1 MAGSDKI
8 YISTWKQ
15 YQEIKQFLEKS
26 GIVKDEYGNTF
37 KPIEYLADYNEK
49 KFEDARNN
57 VITGY
62 KESYARGDWKWYV
75 ENNLMTQEEYDNFN
89 PEDHIE
95 IPIMNNPVFYDVW
108 LIRNCEIDWVV
119 KRLKEQYGYE
129 NFYTEIKEKRSLYDT
144 FKRNGLGNNIKV
156 KLPKYNKNLYGIEIE
171 FPENKYELS
180 TSYDEETD
188 RWNNRAEL
196 KQQTCFCS
204 MATFGKINNIKR
216 TKKGIYRKLCKWNLP
231 ENTKITLYYDSPK
244 KLKIIET
251 VIKKKN

>member
-15 YQEIKQFLEKS
+15 YQEIKQFLENS

-49 KFEDARNN
+49 EFEDARNN

-89 PEDHIE
+89 PENYIE

-108 LIRNCEIDWVV
+108 LIHIVLLVFLLPN
-119 KRLKEQYGYE
+119 LFH
-129 NFYTEIKEKRSLYDT
+129 NF
-144 FKRNGLGNNIKV
+144 G
-156 KLPKYNKNLYGIEIE
+156 
-171 FPENKYELS
+171 
-180 TSYDEETD
+180 
-188 RWNNRAEL
+188 
-196 KQQTCFCS
+196 
-204 MATFGKINNIKR
+204 
-216 TKKGIYRKLCKWNLP
+216 
-231 ENTKITLYYDSPK
+231 
-244 KLKIIET
+244 
-251 VIKKKN
+251 